1 MVEVLQNL
9 PTELKNK
16 VFTYQCH
23 PVAELFKK
31 EALPRMR
38 ACHRCMEA
46 LQEFFPNLTKRD
58 MFVVSSKTQMV
69 RPNMLLLY
77 DALFRDEHKD
87 TSRMLVKKW
96 QEALGEGGEELDP
109 HFFFNFLTGFFLQ
122 HHKRWQNMTPSE
134 FHEWVDENCEFHFDD

>member
-31 EALPRMR
+31 DVLPELG
-38 ACHRCMEA
+38 ACHKCFED
-46 LQEFFPNLTKRD
+46 LNEFFPKLTRRG
-58 MFVVSSKTQMV
+58 MSAVSNEDQGD

-77 DALFRDEHKD
+77 GALFRDEHKD
-87 TSRMLVKKW
+87 ASRMLVKKW
-96 QEALGEGGEELDP
+96 QDALSEGIEELDP
-109 HFFFNFLTGFFLQ
+109 HFFFNFLFAFFAQ
-122 HHKRWQNMTPSE
+122 HHARWQNMSPSE
-134 FHEWVDENCEFHFDD
+134 FHEWVDENCKFLF